1 MYEHIFDAYQ
11 NTNRFGICLLE
22 FNEKEIKRFKNNC
35 IHCDGLSKVNNQVKY
50 EKIIYGRNIRVRR
63 KEGENRIM
71 PKVMKKKYFLTTTNK
86 EECLEISSNT
96 KFVSN
101 NDTCKSDKAIK
112 KSGTVLLAFCH
123 VNPQGQCGSK
133 NWGYNDY
140 SKLKSCKKNV
150 ISKHT
155 NHFHSK
161 GCYYSFGNKAMFQC
175 KDNSSVSVYGNKK
188 NKDEMANSFEMSCA
202 HEIKEAVSSIMKFI
216 PNIKFFVSPLLDS
229 LAYYLRNNDQK
240 KILTDVASKD
250 YGCWQ
255 STITVNAQTLQSHNE
270 MDCTYTLIS
279 VPNQDKM
286 NSEYDFFYILMTATI

>member
-1 MYEHIFDAYQ
+1 MEKRRNIDNMYEDIFDAYQ

-22 FNEKEIKRFKNNC
+22 LNEKEIKRFKNNC

-63 KEGENRIM
+63 KEGENRII
-71 PKVMKKKYFLTTTNK
+71 PKVMKKKFFLITTNK
-86 EECLEISSNT
+86 EQCLEISSNT

-133 NWGYNDY
+133 KWGYNDY
-140 SKLKSCKKNV
+140 SKLRSCKKNV

-202 HEIKEAVSSIMKFI
+202 HEIKEAVSSITKFI

-229 LAYYLRNNDQK
+229 LAYYLRKNNQK
-240 KILTDVASKD
+240 K
-250 YGCWQ
+250 Y
-255 STITVNAQTLQSHNE
+255 
-270 MDCTYTLIS
+270 
-279 VPNQDKM
+279 
-286 NSEYDFFYILMTATI
+286 